1 MCFNFNIIFQV
12 NQTIVKIQ
20 YLLVSATILIWGL
33 LYAQLI
39 AKMNRIELVVA
50 KVQDLTNNAIAVR
63 RLATKYRLFASIIMR
78 NNFIKFTYFVI
89 IYYDLFV

>member
-39 AKMNRIELVVA
+39 AVNRIELVVA

-78 NNFIKFTYFVI
+78 NNFINFTYFVI